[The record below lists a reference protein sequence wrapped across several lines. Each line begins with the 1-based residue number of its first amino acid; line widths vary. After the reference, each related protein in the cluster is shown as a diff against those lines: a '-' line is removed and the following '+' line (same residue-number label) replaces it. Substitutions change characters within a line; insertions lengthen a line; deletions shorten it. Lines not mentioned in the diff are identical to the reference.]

1 MVTSDDVKKL
11 ATLSRLALSDS
22 EAEKLTGEIASILN
36 YIDTIQKV
44 DLSTVPQGSVY
55 LEIENVM
62 REDKPTHES
71 GQFTELL
78 LGQAPRSE
86 KGYVKVKKILG

>member
-1 MVTSDDVKKL
+1 MVTSQDVKKL

-22 EAEKLTGEIASILN
+22 EAEKLTGEISSILN

-44 DLSTVPQGSVY
+44 DLPAVPQGSVY

-62 REDKPTHES
+62 RDDVPSHES
-71 GQFTELL
+71 GECTDLL